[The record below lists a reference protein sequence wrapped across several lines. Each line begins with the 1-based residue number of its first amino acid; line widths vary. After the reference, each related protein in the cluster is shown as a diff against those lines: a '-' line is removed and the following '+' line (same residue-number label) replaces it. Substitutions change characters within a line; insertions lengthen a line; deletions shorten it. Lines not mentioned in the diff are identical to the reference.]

1 MKTAEPKAKDANVEK
16 CVDLMR
22 SRAYLGLKKYGKTT
36 ERTDLTPLEW
46 VRHWQAE
53 NADATIYA
61 EKLAQ
66 EIENLTATNARLEA
80 MLAERNDELEVL
92 RKAVADGGRF
102 LLIAAN
108 RYASGNH
115 TEFRA
120 MQSMAAIA
128 LGVELQWP
136 KTGTSAETD
145 KVFVQVFNMGNS
157 SKRNRIAVATGRA
170 REQVS
175 KQGAS
180 AVQSP
185 LAPDP
190 SSLANDPSSLT
201 PSEQWHDAQT
211 NPPEAAHAVIGMV
224 NGTTKTRAVYYV
236 AETGK
241 WVDVNDRPVTV
252 SQWRHL

>member
-1 MKTAEPKAKDANVEK
+1 MRNRQMISPDANVEK
-16 CVDLMR
+16 VVELMR
-22 SRAYLGLKKYGKTT
+22 SRSIVGLKKYKVTT

-80 MLAERNDELEVL
+80 IVAERNDELEVL
-92 RKAVADGGRF
+92 RKAVAEGGRF
-102 LLIAAN
+102 ILIAAN

-136 KTGTSAETD
+136 KTGPSIETD
-145 KVFVQVFNMGNS
+145 KVIVQDFNTGNS

-180 AVQSP
+180 AVQGP

-201 PSEQWHDAQT
+201 PSEQWHDAQKT
-211 NPPEAAHAVIGMV
+211 PPDVGHAVIGMV
-224 NGTTKTRAVYYV
+224 NGTTKTRAVYYM
-236 AETGK
+236 ASTGK

>member
-80 MLAERNDELEVL
+80 IVAERNEELEVL

-102 LLIAAN
+102 ILIAAN
-108 RYASGNH
+108 RYALGNH
-115 TEFRA
+115 AECRA
-120 MQSMAAIA
+120 MMSMAATA
-128 LGVELQWP
+128 LGGELTWP
-136 KTGTSAETD
+136 KPGPALDAAKVAVD
-145 KVFVQVFNMGNS
+145 KFRE
-157 SKRNRIAVATGRA
+157 SKRPASSIAER
-170 REQVS
+170 
-175 KQGAS
+175 
-180 AVQSP
+180 
-185 LAPDP
+185 DP
-190 SSLANDPSSLT
+190 ANAQKPT
-201 PSEQWHDAQT
+201 PCELVRLERHEQWMDAQT
-211 NPPEAAHAVIGMV
+211 TPPKVGHAVIGMV

-236 AETGK
+236 AKTSK

>member
-1 MKTAEPKAKDANVEK
+1 MKTAEQKAKDANVEK
-16 CVDLMR
+16 CVALMR
-22 SRAYLGLKKYGKTT
+22 SRADLGLKKYGKTT

-66 EIENLTATNARLEA
+66 EIENLTAGNARLEA
-80 MLAERNDELEVL
+80 QLAERNEELEVL
-92 RKAVADGGRF
+92 RKAVSEGGRF

-108 RYASGNH
+108 RYASGAYH
-115 TEFRA
+115 ELQGGMTL
-120 MQSMAAIA
+120 AAAA

-136 KTGTSAETD
+136 KPIPHIDAM
-145 KVFVQVFNMGNS
+145 K
-157 SKRNRIAVATGRA
+157 A
-170 REQVS
+170 RPQ
-175 KQGAS
+175 AS
-180 AVQSP
+180 

-190 SSLANDPSSLT
+190 SSLT
-201 PSEQWHDAQT
+201 PSDTRWHDAQT
-211 NPPEAAHAVIGMV
+211 TPPKVGHAVIGMV

-236 AETGK
+236 AKTGK

>member
-66 EIENLTATNARLEA
+66 EIEDLTATNARLEA

-92 RKAVADGGRF
+92 RKALEGARDSIRSLAVRWSENNGFVARD
-102 LLIAAN
+102 LIVSLAE
-108 RYASGNH
+108 
-115 TEFRA
+115 T
-120 MQSMAAIA
+120 
-128 LGVELQWP
+128 LGAGLSWP
-136 KTGTSAETD
+136 KTLLRVEFDPKTGAVGVFKTD
-145 KVFVQVFNMGNS
+145 HASKHAKMHASSGKAAANS
-157 SKRNRIAVATGRA
+157 
-170 REQVS
+170 
-175 KQGAS
+175 
-180 AVQSP
+180 

-190 SSLANDPSSLT
+190 SSLAIDPSSLT
-201 PSEQWHDAQT
+201 PSEQWHDAQKT
-211 NPPEAAHAVIGMV
+211 PPKVGHSVIGMV

-236 AETGK
+236 AKTGK

-252 SQWRHL
+252 TQWRHL